1 MVLFPVVNESCRV
14 LEERM
19 VLRAS
24 DIDVGAVL
32 GYNWPAHRYVPT
44 RISVYVCV
52 VCATCERLAVCA
64 VCCV

>member
-1 MVLFPVVNESCRV
+1 MCKHDFLQLLKAFNVTDEELVEMVLFPVVNESCRV

-32 GYNWPAHRYVPT
+32 GYNWPAHRYIYT
-44 RISVYVCV
+44 
-52 VCATCERLAVCA
+52 
-64 VCCV
+64 